1 MDRERTDE
9 KLVNALCLL
18 WTIRMGLVSFKIYL
32 PSQNYILRYTYSL
45 FFSFAIHHGHFIS
58 IADRTLHGD
67 SSENYFAYTRPANS
81 RLPVLLFS
89 AALFNCVTSSQSIFS
104 FRFAH
109 SLHFYCLRKLD
120 FTLSTRITTHPV
132 EMCKRLNQEHG
143 QLNT

>member
-1 MDRERTDE
+1 M
-9 KLVNALCLL
+9 LCLL
-18 WTIRMGLVSFKIYL
+18 WTIRMGLVSFKIYTYLHRTIYVGIPTLFYLVL
-32 PSQNYILRYTYSL
+32 PFTMAISFPLPTGLYTAIALKTILHTRDQP
-45 FFSFAIHHGHFIS
+45 IHDF
-58 IADRTLHGD
+58 RF
-67 SSENYFAYTRPANS
+67 YFS
-81 RLPVLLFS
+81 RLMLFH
-89 AALFNCVTSSQSIFS
+89 CVTSSQSIFS